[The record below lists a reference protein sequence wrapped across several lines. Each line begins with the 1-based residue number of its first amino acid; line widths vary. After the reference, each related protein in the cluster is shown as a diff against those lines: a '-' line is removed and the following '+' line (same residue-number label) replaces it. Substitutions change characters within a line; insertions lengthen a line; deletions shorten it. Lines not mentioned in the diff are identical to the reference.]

1 MAYSGK
7 KRIRRELAQEL
18 QKPVIKKFKRMR
30 AYGIFK
36 DNFWAVDLIDME
48 SLSSLNRDI
57 KYLWCVI
64 DSFFKYAWVK
74 PLKDKNDKTFRHGFI
89 K

>member
-1 MAYSGK
+1 MRLVKYGVQWK

-36 DNFWAVDLIDME
+36 DNFWAADLIDME
-48 SLSSLNRDI
+48 SLSSLNRDV
-57 KYLWCVI
+57 KYL
-64 DSFFKYAWVK
+64 
-74 PLKDKNDKTFRHGFI
+74 
-89 K
+89 